1 VAKSPAYVVLGG
13 GRWARRIHSILSGE
27 NRRVVAM
34 RDARPRRAETEAEFK
49 ARLCSYLVDSG
60 AKIAW
65 ICEYPRLD
73 TRWMIE
79 SVLRAGLHAIVE
91 KPWLFSPAETR
102 SIKKLAGGR
111 ILGVHYQY
119 CLLEGVE
126 KWKREIFP
134 GKGLRFGGEFAI
146 KQPGNSRMP
155 AFDNLG
161 CHLFAIREY
170 AVPASEVAEIQCG
183 YELPDERSVWIEQG
197 EQRLAGVNFVRNK
210 EPIVQRFIQKVEA
223 ALDGVAFPFDLE
235 FALRVADGLNAYKNR
250 IPA

>member
-1 VAKSPAYVVLGG
+1 VVLGG

-91 KPWLFSPAETR
+91 KP
-102 SIKKLAGGR
+102 
-111 ILGVHYQY
+111 GVHYQY

-223 ALDGVAFPFDLE
+223 ALDGAAFPFDLE